1 LRTNKT
7 YPPRRQAAAVALSL
21 LVLLA
26 LAACRENPSAP
37 EAPAPAGGARAGAA
51 AADPCARFTCDEGAV
66 VRGDISSRRLALVF
80 TGGSFADGGEH
91 IRRALRDEGIK
102 AGFFFTGDFFRTPDF
117 APTIRGLVEDGHYVG
132 PHSDR
137 HLLYCDWNDRSKT
150 LVGREEFRADLEANF
165 REMERF
171 GVAREKGHLF
181 IPPYEWHNRDIAG
194 WSREMDLRLFNFT
207 PGTSSNADYTT
218 PDMPEYLDSRTIYG
232 RILAYE
238 EKDPAGLNGFILLVH
253 IGTDPAR
260 TDKFYLLLGDL
271 VRELKK
277 RGYSFARI
285 DELLHELEA
294 VRIDPL

>member
-1 LRTNKT
+1 MRLVR
-7 YPPRRQAAAVALSL
+7 PARPARAAVLILGLGLLGCRGGPSEPRAPAAAG
-21 LVLLA
+21 
-26 LAACRENPSAP
+26 PS
-37 EAPAPAGGARAGAA
+37 EGLTR
-51 AADPCARFTCDEGAV
+51 DQGAV
-66 VRGDISSRRLALVF
+66 VRGDAASRRMSLVF

-91 IRRALRDEGIK
+91 IRRVLRDEGVK
-102 AGFFFTGDFFRTPDF
+102 AGFFFTGDFYRTPEF
-117 APTIRGLVEDGHYVG
+117 AGTIQGLIEDGHYLG

-137 HLLYCDWNDRSKT
+137 HLLYCDWNDREKT
-150 LVGREEFRADLEANF
+150 LVGREEFRADILANF

-181 IPPYEWHNRDIAG
+181 IPPYEWHNRDIAE
-194 WSREMDLRLFNFT
+194 WSGELDLVLFNFT

-218 PDMPEYLDSRTIYG
+218 PSTPEYLDSRTIYD

-238 EKDPAGLNGFILLVH
+238 KKDPAGLNGFILLIH

-277 RGYSFARI
+277 RNY
-285 DELLHELEA
+285 EL
-294 VRIDPL
+294 VRIDKLLRLAGAE